1 MKFQLE
7 RFPEIPT
14 EQWKEQIA
22 KELKK
27 ANSPESFEF
36 VDKVENLSFSITPEN
51 YPTILIENDKKTS
64 DWEVGYEIT
73 ISDTNVKEANKEAL
87 QVLNFGA
94 NAITFLFETEKT
106 VDLILLLEE
115 IGIEYIDLHFNIK
128 NETQGNQILT
138 FKEDHKHKRI
148 FINWEKGLAE
158 SLFISSYDIH
168 NIGGNATEELA
179 YLLTKINQKI
189 TEFDF
194 KSIHIEM
201 GIGNNLLLEISK
213 FKAARILINQL
224 FKSYNLKPEVYITAK
239 TGFVNKS
246 YKDPH
251 TNLLRQTMEVLSAVL
266 GNVDQ
271 IIVLP
276 YDKMFVKQEN
286 TFTARMA
293 LNISNL
299 LKEEGKIHLS
309 YNPFSGAKYINQY
322 IHVLSD
328 AAWNLFNEIEKN
340 EGIDN
345 DNGKKIL
352 KDSIL
357 KTRDNR
363 ITQFKS
369 KAQLLVGINAFLN
382 TKEIENAWNTKV
394 LNSFL
399 ELPSLILEQEI
410 A

>member
-7 RFPEIPT
+7 AFPEIPT
-14 EQWKEQIA
+14 ELWKEQIA

-36 VDKVENLSFSITPEN
+36 VDKVENLTFSITPEN

-64 DWEVGYEIT
+64 DWEVGYEIIIT
-73 ISDTNVKEANKEAL
+73 DTNSKEANKEAL
-87 QVLNFGA
+87 QALNFGA
-94 NAITFLFETEKT
+94 NAITFSFETENK
-106 VDLILLLEE
+106 VDLNLLLEE

-128 NETQGNQILT
+128 NEEQGNQIVA
-138 FKEDHKHKRI
+138 FKKEYKHKRI
-148 FINWEKGLAE
+148 FINSEKRCDK
-158 SLFISSYDIH
+158 SLFISSYNIH
-168 NIGGNATEELA
+168 SIGGNATEELA
-179 YLLTKINQKI
+179 YLLAKINQKI
-189 TEFDF
+189 SEFDF

-201 GIGNNLLLEISK
+201 GIGNNLLLEIAK
-213 FKAARILINQL
+213 FKAIRILLNQL
-224 FKSYNLKPEVYITAK
+224 FRSYNLNLEIYLTAK

-251 TNLLRQTMEVLSAVL
+251 TNLLRQTTEVFSAVL

-271 IIVLP
+271 ITALP

-286 TFTARMA
+286 TFSARMA
-293 LNISNL
+293 INISNL

-309 YNPFSGAKYINQY
+309 TNPFSGSRYINQY

-340 EGIDN
+340 QGVENEI
-345 DNGKKIL
+345 GKKII
-352 KDSIL
+352 KEFIL
-357 KTRDNR
+357 KTRERR
-363 ITQFKS
+363 ITQFQS
-369 KAQLLVGINAFLN
+369 KEQLFVGINAFLN
-382 TKEIENAWNTKV
+382 PTEIENEWNTKL

-399 ELPSLILEQEI
+399 EIPTLILEQEI

>member
-7 RFPEIPT
+7 DFPEIPT

-36 VDKVENLSFSITPEN
+36 FDKVENLTFSITPEN
-51 YPTILIENDKKTS
+51 FPSILIENDKKTS

-73 ISDTNVKEANKEAL
+73 ITDTNSKEANKEAL
-87 QVLNFGA
+87 QALNFGA
-94 NAITFLFETEKT
+94 NAITFSFETEEK
-106 VDLILLLEE
+106 VDLNLLLEV
-115 IGIEYIDLHFNIK
+115 IEVQYIDLHFNIK
-128 NETQGNQILT
+128 NEVQENQILT
-138 FKEDHKHKRI
+138 FKKEHKHKRI
-148 FINWEKGLAE
+148 FINSEKGSGE
-158 SLFISSYDIH
+158 SVFISSYNIH
-168 NIGGNATEELA
+168 SIGGNATEELA

-194 KSIHIEM
+194 KSINIEM

-213 FKAARILINQL
+213 FKAARILINQI
-224 FKSYNLKPEVYITAK
+224 FRSYNLNPEIYLTAK

-251 TNLLRQTMEVLSAVL
+251 TNLLRQTTEVLSAVL

-271 IIVLP
+271 IIALP

-286 TFTARMA
+286 NFTARMA
-293 LNISNL
+293 VNISNL
-299 LKEEGKIHLS
+299 LKEEGKIHFS
-309 YNPFSGAKYINQY
+309 INPFSGSRYINQY

-340 EGIDN
+340 QGIEN
-345 DNGKKIL
+345 ENGVKFIRE
-352 KDSIL
+352 SIL
-357 KTRDNR
+357 KTRERR
-363 ITQFKS
+363 IIQFKS
-369 KAQLLVGINAFLN
+369 KEQLLVGINAFLN
-382 TKEIENAWNTKV
+382 PTEIENEWNIKMMNT
-394 LNSFL
+394 FL
-399 ELPSLILEQEI
+399 ELPPLILEQEI